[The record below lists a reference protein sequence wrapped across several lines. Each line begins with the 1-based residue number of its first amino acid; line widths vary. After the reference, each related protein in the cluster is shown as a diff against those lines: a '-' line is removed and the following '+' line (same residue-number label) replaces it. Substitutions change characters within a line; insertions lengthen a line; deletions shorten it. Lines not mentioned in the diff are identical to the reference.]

1 MSKNVLGRKK
11 IENITIGGG
20 DDYSGLESTH
30 TTKLRNKIK
39 ETGKM
44 QSNEQKQQT
53 TSKMY

>member
-44 QSNEQKQQT
+44 QSNEQK
-53 TSKMY
+53 